1 MAHSYIRQAWHLV
14 VWRQGYRSLQTRQ
27 KIKTLE
33 MMGPVPYFIC
43 LQCLKND
50 QGKLLVGNFR
60 IVADD
65 ALEFIRYRF
74 PNARVIWSYILTVFI
89 SAILQT
95 YAQWEN
101 LANVLIPMYL
111 PWFCNQ
117 GGRGAIFHPTDINPG
132 PALFQSNGVHLS
144 RLDSLV
150 EAIVIFPFYHSK

>member
-1 MAHSYIRQAWHLV
+1 M
-14 VWRQGYRSLQTRQ
+14 WRQGYRSLQTRQ

-43 LQCLKND
+43 LHCLKND

-74 PNARVIWSYILTVFI
+74 PNARVIWSYILNVFI

-111 PWFCNQ
+111 PWFCN
-117 GGRGAIFHPTDINPG
+117 PG
-132 PALFQSNGVHLS
+132 EGCNFPSHRHKPWSCFVS
-144 RLDSLV
+144 V
-150 EAIVIFPFYHSK
+150 EWGTSVAS

>member
-1 MAHSYIRQAWHLV
+1 M
-14 VWRQGYRSLQTRQ
+14 WRQGYRSLQTRQ

-43 LQCLKND
+43 LHCLKND

-74 PNARVIWSYILTVFI
+74 PNARVIWSYILNVFI

-111 PWFCNQ
+111 PWFCN
-117 GGRGAIFHPTDINPG
+117 PG
-132 PALFQSNGVHLS
+132 EGCNFPSHRHKPWSCFVS
-144 RLDSLV
+144 V
-150 EAIVIFPFYHSK
+150 EWGTYVAS